1 MFRRLL
7 GLTAVL
13 LFLAACTQPAPP
25 VVSVAVSPAAG
36 ASDVA
41 VSSVVTATFSV
52 AMDED
57 TLDDVFTLTAT
68 GGAVSGAQSYD
79 AAQRRLTFTPDA
91 DLAYGTEYTASL
103 ARSVRS
109 TAGGRL
115 AGEATGLYSWTFTTE
130 AEPEET
136 GEVTSVTVAPDA
148 AELTVSDVPVATAIT
163 LDPATAEAPR
173 AARPTT
179 SAS

>member
-25 VVSVAVSPAAG
+25 TVSVAVTPAAG
-36 ASDVA
+36 ATDVA
-41 VSSVVTATFSV
+41 VGSVVTATFSV

-57 TLDDVFTLTAT
+57 TLDDVFTLTASD
-68 GGAVSGAQSYD
+68 GAVAGTQSYD

-91 DLAYGTEYTASL
+91 DLAYGAQYTASV

-130 AEPEET
+130 A
-136 GEVTSVTVAPDA
+136 
-148 AELTVSDVPVATAIT
+148 
-163 LDPATAEAPR
+163 
-173 AARPTT
+173 
-179 SAS
+179 